1 MKINLN
7 RNLSSVARIST
18 RISNYKSDE
27 RRARTQTLIHLG
39 GLVSISGLLEYCDIQ
54 LGENLQSDIEVI
66 ERAAIL
72 LGIIYDAA
80 QKALQEPDEHQKEK
94 FRKLGISIMKQ
105 SAAKNAYLQK
115 RVI

>member
-1 MKINLN
+1 M
-7 RNLSSVARIST
+7 ST

-80 QKALQEPDEHQKEK
+80 QKVLEDPDEHQKEK